1 MSLKFTVDV
10 LSFLCSATLLLFVVV
25 FDSRSVWAVFSGG
38 AIFTGF
44 TLRNAANDRAKN
56 VNAVKWESG
65 FTDWFIVV
73 KSLTSAVGV
82 ALMNIFRQEGW
93 YTINTHI
100 IVVGFLALN
109 ITEAV
114 IRDVQLNLLENAI
127 TAIGLIFTLPFNPS
141 LETISRLSIET
152 NKTHCFVFPLQVFWV
167 LLYTSWN
174 ACFVFG
180 DNMSIL
186 TMLILIPPILLMY
199 FGIELWLGG
208 RVLLLLIHL
217 ILRTIQ
223 IVDIYRPGHSALTP
237 VAGTID
243 NSKRVAHLWGRI
255 NLFAMCL
262 YASFLWVSVKFQYI
276 KLIK

>member
-1 MSLKFTVDV
+1 MSFKFAVDV
-10 LSFLCSATLLLFVVV
+10 LFFLCSATFLLFVVV
-25 FDSRSVWAVFSGG
+25 FDSRCVWAVFGGG
-38 AIFTGF
+38 AIFAGF
-44 TLRNAANDRAKN
+44 NLRSAASDRAKT

-82 ALMNIFRQEGW
+82 APMNIFRQEGW

-100 IVVGFLALN
+100 IVVGFLVLN

-114 IRDVQLNLLENAI
+114 IREVQLNLLENAI

-141 LETISRLSIET
+141 LETISRLSIGT

-174 ACFVFG
+174 TCFVFG

-199 FGIELWLGG
+199 FGSS
-208 RVLLLLIHL
+208 LLSLHHTSVSIRQSDYIDLLYHL
-217 ILRTIQ
+217 H
-223 IVDIYRPGHSALTP
+223 YREE
-237 VAGTID
+237 
-243 NSKRVAHLWGRI
+243 N
-255 NLFAMCL
+255 C
-262 YASFLWVSVKFQYI
+262 
-276 KLIK
+276 

>member
-1 MSLKFTVDV
+1 MSFKFAVDV
-10 LSFLCSATLLLFVVV
+10 LFFLCSATSLLFVVV
-25 FDSRSVWAVFSGG
+25 FDSRCVWAVFGGG
-38 AIFTGF
+38 AIFAGF
-44 TLRNAANDRAKN
+44 TLRSAASARAKTD
-56 VNAVKWESG
+56 NAVKWESG
-65 FTDWFIVV
+65 FADWFIVV

-93 YTINTHI
+93 YTINTHM

-109 ITEAV
+109 IAEAM
-114 IRDVQLNLLENAI
+114 IREVQLNLLANAT
-127 TAIGLIFTLPFNPS
+127 TAIGLILTLPFNPS
-141 LETISRLSIET
+141 VETISRLSIET
-152 NKTHCFVFPLQVFWV
+152 NETHCFVFPLHVFWV

-186 TMLILIPPILLMY
+186 TMLILIPPILVMY

-223 IVDIYRPGHSALTP
+223 IVGIYRPGHSALTP

-262 YASFLWVSVKFQYI
+262 YASFLAFGNFFD
-276 KLIK
+276 